1 MDILDEDIDK
11 RWKKYEDDKFKKE
24 IKENKKK
31 QKQTVAKKL
40 YFATVCFWVIL
51 YCSYANIAG
60 GYSYP
65 PDLNQ
70 R

>member
-1 MDILDEDIDK
+1 MT
-11 RWKKYEDDKFKKE
+11 E

-51 YCSYANIAG
+51 YYSYANIAG

-65 PDLNQ
+65 LDLNQ

>member
-1 MDILDEDIDK
+1 MT
-11 RWKKYEDDKFKKE
+11 E

-51 YCSYANIAG
+51 YWSVLI
-60 GYSYP
+60 GYFIP
-65 PDLNQ
+65 V
-70 R
+70 